1 MNAYNFE
8 NFAAI
13 QKDYFV
19 KPYLFE
25 IAHNAGIV
33 LNGETWRNSFYN
45 SIYENKPEINAE
57 DVQKEQNLWLDFI
70 NILGAIWG
78 LKEIDT
84 KSKVEL
90 FKQTKLLES
99 DDSQIAKFTH
109 LATLELLALP
119 SNSEN
124 LELFI
129 KNLENTE
136 LTDNQKFSLA
146 QIIAVNFDRIY
157 KPQYLSEFNP
167 FQLCIDKALFKSYS
181 NVLNSLKIKK
191 HKFSVEL
198 LKSVLKNNKT
208 DEKLVLY
215 VFQKIKSV
223 ELQGLDEDIAQFLTS
238 ENPVL
243 VAKTLMM
250 LPFNEKYAV
259 EFERFM
265 LHMDTEVKTAAAIR
279 MLETDADQKVIKAIS
294 ILKQEQ
300 TLELG
305 KNLWRIIKAEII
317 VPILLELS
325 QDNLEIFTNI
335 IKRRSDLMLED
346 SIFDESLEI
355 YKHTEDL
362 EVQADVLKAM
372 LTREDKVAELLVT
385 AAKNKEY
392 KIRHIAWDYTIN
404 NPKKLSKEI
413 ILALL
418 DADYYKDPQQVL
430 MFIAENPKW
439 LKDNVDVKKR
449 VLKFLENIK
458 EGLEISAVFALVTLE
473 KDAEVASALCSAINK
488 RVLWPVSV
496 QVWPYIKSFT

>member
-1 MNAYNFE
+1 M
-8 NFAAI
+8 
-13 QKDYFV
+13 
-19 KPYLFE
+19 
-25 IAHNAGIV
+25 
-33 LNGETWRNSFYN
+33 
-45 SIYENKPEINAE
+45 
-57 DVQKEQNLWLDFI
+57 LD
-70 NILGAIWG
+70 
-78 LKEIDT
+78 
-84 KSKVEL
+84 
-90 FKQTKLLES
+90 
-99 DDSQIAKFTH
+99 
-109 LATLELLALP
+109 
-119 SNSEN
+119 
-124 LELFI
+124 
-129 KNLENTE
+129 
-136 LTDNQKFSLA
+136 
-146 QIIAVNFDRIY
+146 
-157 KPQYLSEFNP
+157 
-167 FQLCIDKALFKSYS
+167 
-181 NVLNSLKIKK
+181 
-191 HKFSVEL
+191 
-198 LKSVLKNNKT
+198 
-208 DEKLVLY
+208 

-223 ELQGLDEDIAQFLTS
+223 GFLGLDENIAQFLTS

-243 VAKTLMM
+243 IAKALMM

-265 LHMDTEVKTAAAIR
+265 IHMDTEVKTAAAIR

-305 KNLWRIIKAEII
+305 KNLWRIKKAVII

-372 LTREDKVAELLVT
+372 LTREDKVAELLVL
-385 AAKNKEY
+385 AAKNREY
-392 KIRHIAWDYTIN
+392 KIRHIAWDYTII
-404 NPKKLSKEI
+404 NPKRLSKEI

-439 LKDNVDVKKR
+439 IRDNADVKKR
-449 VLKFLENIK
+449 VLKFLEKKK
-458 EGLEISAVFALVTLE
+458 EGLELSAVFALITLE
-473 KDAEVASALCSAINK
+473 NDAEVASALCSAINK

-496 QVWPYIKSFT
+496 QQWTYIKSFKHLEVAETMLDIITHEERNATDFASSYLVEVIDDFKGLREKIYKTFEGLEYYKNVIDFLPVFTATHDKNAAKLLYEKDYTKLKEGAFTNNETLPIEVAKALSIIFELKADPKNMIKKEYWTKYVK